1 MGLNWWVFLCGSN
14 NLWNNEYAWTN
25 KKRLFSAVLFKDKCF
40 AVLFF
45 PTLAKLVDNVTG
57 PLFKVQRSTFKPV
70 LVSEELK
77 LFNRANIWRRKK
89 HFMNCGNKWKNL
101 ILPRK
106 QQCRLKAYYVKI
118 LLFVT
123 MVFWQFSAVAF
134 FEGYTMN
141 NRENLICIEIY
152 RVIFL
157 LTHTARYRN
166 EKCQRAK
173 PELLFLNFFI

>member
-45 PTLAKLVDNVTG
+45 ATLAKLVDNVTG

-70 LVSEELK
+70 LVSEKLK
-77 LFNRANIWRRKK
+77 LLNRANIWRRRKNIEWIVAINEKISFCHGSNNAGWK
-89 HFMNCGNKWKNL
+89 H
-101 ILPRK
+101 
-106 QQCRLKAYYVKI
+106 YYVKI

-166 EKCQRAK
+166 EKMPTC
-173 PELLFLNFFI
+173 

>member
-45 PTLAKLVDNVTG
+45 ATLAKLVDNVTG

-89 HFMNCGNKWKNL
+89 HCMNCGNKWKNL

-106 QQCRLKAYYVKI
+106 QQCRLKALLRKNTALCFLPIFNSGFLWGFCQEQHLIRIKI
-118 LLFVT
+118 YSQCSFYWPTLFST
-123 MVFWQFSAVAF
+123 EMK
-134 FEGYTMN
+134 
-141 NRENLICIEIY
+141 
-152 RVIFL
+152 
-157 LTHTARYRN
+157 
-166 EKCQRAK
+166 KCLHANQSCY
-173 PELLFLNFFI
+173 FLNCFI

>member
-14 NLWNNEYAWTN
+14 KLWNYRYAWTY
-25 KKRLFSAVLFKDKCF
+25 KKQLFSAVLFKDKCF

-45 PTLAKLVDNVTG
+45 ATLAKLVDNVTG

-89 HFMNCGNKWKNL
+89 HCMNCGNKWKNL

-106 QQCRLKAYYVKI
+106 QQCRLKALLRKNIALCYNGFLAIFSSGFFWRLYYEQQRKFNLYWNI
-118 LLFVT
+118 QGDLFTDPHCSVPKWKNAN
-123 MVFWQFSAVAF
+123 V
-134 FEGYTMN
+134 
-141 NRENLICIEIY
+141 
-152 RVIFL
+152 
-157 LTHTARYRN
+157 
-166 EKCQRAK
+166 
-173 PELLFLNFFI
+173 LNQSCYF